1 METLMRNREWVR
13 TLSEMFND
21 FSTGIETFSY
31 GYPKVNTVEEADNF
45 RVDVYYPGLKKE
57 NFKIK
62 VEDKR
67 LLISSNFSEKKEES
81 GEKYHFREFAQKE
94 FSKGFVLPDE
104 VIKNKIKASYE
115 DGVLKVTIP
124 KDKVKEKQSKF
135 EVTIE

>member
-1 METLMRNREWVR
+1 MRHREWVR

-21 FSTGIETFSY
+21 FSDGIETFSS
-31 GYPKVNTVEEADNF
+31 GYPKVNTIEETDNF

-81 GEKYHFREFAQKE
+81 GERYHFREF
-94 FSKGFVLPDE
+94 SKRDFARSFILPDE
-104 VIKNKIKASYE
+104 VIKKDIKASYE
-115 DGVLKVTIP
+115 DGVLKVIIP

-135 EVTIE
+135 EINIE